1 MRWTTALQHER
12 IFVKINHRVVMV
24 PCFFASAR
32 NYSVSAWCLNRRPS
46 TQAAIPTHP
55 TRTRA

>member
-24 PCFFASAR
+24 PCFFASVG
-32 NYSVSAWCLNRRPS
+32 NYSVSA
-46 TQAAIPTHP
+46 
-55 TRTRA
+55 